1 MDFGLSEEQRL
12 LEQTLRRWLE
22 EQVPVARVREVAARP
37 DAFDAT
43 LWRGLA
49 ELGVLGLLVPEAHG
63 GGGLGLL
70 DAALA
75 MESLARA
82 AAPVPFLGSAVLA
95 PTALR
100 AAGTESQQRTW
111 LPRLAGGEARIGV
124 ALGELTGRR
133 DDAALRV
140 EGGRL
145 AGRALFA
152 IDAVGADALVVALD
166 REHLALVPADAAH
179 LAVTPLATIDRTR
192 RVAELAFDGVGPIEW
207 LGSPAGTP
215 GAAAR
220 VLAAGRIALAADALG
235 AAERALEMA
244 VAYAKQRVQFGRPIG
259 SFQAVK
265 HLCAEMT
272 AELEPARSLLWYAA
286 WAFDHRPGEAVLM
299 AAHAKAHCA
308 EVASAIVRTSTEVYG
323 GYGFTDEG
331 DLHLWFKRAG
341 LDRQLLGGPEA
352 VRAEAAAAQGLA

>member
-22 EQVPVARVREVAARP
+22 EQVPVARVREIAARD
-37 DAFDAT
+37 DAADAA
-43 LWRGLA
+43 LWQGLA

-63 GGGLGLL
+63 GGGLAML

-75 MESLARA
+75 MQSLARA
-82 AAPVPFLGSAVLA
+82 AAPAPFLGSAVLA
-95 PTALR
+95 PVAL
-100 AAGTESQQRTW
+100 AVAGTEAQKREW
-111 LPRLAGGEARIGV
+111 LPRLATGKAQIGV

-133 DDAALRV
+133 GELRV

-145 AGRALFA
+145 AGRSLFA
-152 IDAVGADALVVALD
+152 IDAGAADAFIVALD
-166 REHLALVPADAAH
+166 RDHLALVPRDAAG
-179 LAVTPLATIDRTR
+179 LDVTLLRTIDRTR
-192 RVAELAFDGVGPIEW
+192 RVAELTFDGVGPIEW
-207 LGSPAGTP
+207 LGGPAGVP

-220 VLAAGRIALAADALG
+220 VVDAGRVALAADALG

-244 VAYAKQRVQFGRPIG
+244 VAYAKQRVQFGRVIG

-272 AELEPARSLLWYAA
+272 AELEPARSLVWYAA
-286 WAFDHRPGEAVLM
+286 YAFDARPEEATVM
-299 AAHAKAHCA
+299 AAHAKAHVS
-308 EVASAIVRTSTEVYG
+308 EVATWIVRTAVEVHG
-323 GYGFTDEG
+323 GYGFTEEG
-331 DLHLWFKRAG
+331 DVHLWFKRAG

>member
-1 MDFGLSEEQRL
+1 MDFGLNEEQRL

-22 EQVPVARVREVAARP
+22 EQVPVARVREIAARD
-37 DAFDAT
+37 DAADAA
-43 LWRGLA
+43 LWQGLA

-63 GGGLGLL
+63 GSGLAML

-75 MESLARA
+75 LQSLARA
-82 AAPVPFLGSAVLA
+82 AAPAPFLGSAVLA
-95 PTALR
+95 PVAL
-100 AAGTESQQRTW
+100 AVAGTESQKREW
-111 LPRLAGGEARIGV
+111 LPRLASGKAQIGV
-124 ALGELTGRR
+124 ALGELTGRKGE
-133 DDAALRV
+133 LRV

-152 IDAVGADALVVALD
+152 IDAGAADAFVVALD
-166 REHLALVPADAAH
+166 RDHLALVPRDAAG
-179 LAVTPLATIDRTR
+179 LGVNLLSTIDRTR
-192 RVAELAFDGVGPIEW
+192 RVAELTFDGVGPIEW
-207 LGSPAGTP
+207 LGGPAGVP

-220 VLAAGRIALAADALG
+220 VVDAGRVALAADALG

-265 HLCAEMT
+265 HLCAEMA
-272 AELEPARSLLWYAA
+272 AELEPARSLVWYAA
-286 WAFDHRPGEAVLM
+286 YAFDARPEEATVM
-299 AAHAKAHCA
+299 AAHAKAHVA
-308 EVASAIVRTSTEVYG
+308 EIATWIVRTATEVYG

-352 VRAEAAAAQGLA
+352 VRSEAAAAQGLA

>member
-22 EQVPVARVREVAARP
+22 EQLPVARVREIAAREDGA
-37 DAFDAT
+37 DAA
-43 LWRGLA
+43 LWQGLA
-49 ELGVLGLLVPEAHG
+49 ELGVLGLLVPEEHG

-75 MESLARA
+75 MQSLARA
-82 AAPVPFLGSAVLA
+82 AAPAPFLASAVLA
-95 PTALR
+95 PVALA
-100 AAGTESQQRTW
+100 AAGTETQRREW
-111 LPRLAGGEARIGV
+111 LPRLAAGKAQIGV
-124 ALGELTGRR
+124 ALGEIAGRR
-133 DDAALRV
+133 GELRV
-140 EGGRL
+140 DGGRL
-145 AGRALFA
+145 QGRALFA
-152 IDAVGADALVVALD
+152 VDAGAADAFLVALD
-166 REHLALVPADAAH
+166 GDHLALVPAGASG
-179 LAVTPLATIDRTR
+179 LTVTLLPTIDRTR
-192 RVAELAFDGVGPIEW
+192 RVAELACDGVGPIEW
-207 LGSPAGTP
+207 LGGPAGVK

-220 VLAAGRIALAADALG
+220 VLDAGRVALAADALG

-272 AELEPARSLLWYAA
+272 AELEPARSLVWYAA
-286 WAFDHRPGEAVLM
+286 YAFDHRPEEASTV
-299 AAHAKAHCA
+299 AAHAKAHLSD
-308 EVASAIVRTSTEVYG
+308 VATWIVRTATEVYG

>member
-1 MDFGLSEEQRL
+1 MDFGLNEEQRL

-22 EQVPVARVREVAARP
+22 EQVPVARVREIAARD
-37 DAFDAT
+37 DAADAA
-43 LWRGLA
+43 LWQGLA

-63 GGGLGLL
+63 GGGLAML

-75 MESLARA
+75 MQSLARA
-82 AAPVPFLGSAVLA
+82 AAPAPFLGSAVLA
-95 PTALR
+95 PVAL
-100 AAGTESQQRTW
+100 AVAGTEAQKREW
-111 LPRLAGGEARIGV
+111 LPRLATGKAQIGV

-133 DDAALRV
+133 GELRV

-145 AGRALFA
+145 AGRSLFA
-152 IDAVGADALVVALD
+152 LDAGAADAVIVALD
-166 REHLALVPADAAH
+166 RDHLALVPRDAAG
-179 LAVTPLATIDRTR
+179 LDVTLLRTIDRTR
-192 RVAELAFDGVGPIEW
+192 RVAELTFDGVGPIEW
-207 LGSPAGTP
+207 LGGPAGVP

-220 VLAAGRIALAADALG
+220 VVDAGRVALAADALG

-244 VAYAKQRVQFGRPIG
+244 VAYAKQRAQFGRVIG

-272 AELEPARSLLWYAA
+272 AELEPARSLVWYAA
-286 WAFDHRPGEAVLM
+286 YAFDARPEEATVM
-299 AAHAKAHCA
+299 AAHAKAHVS
-308 EVASAIVRTSTEVYG
+308 EVATWIVRTAVEVHG
-323 GYGFTDEG
+323 GYGFTEEG
-331 DLHLWFKRAG
+331 DVHLWFKRAG